1 MTNTPRN
8 AVDAGAF
15 VAALVLFFIS
25 IAQGWTLL
33 AVLAGV
39 VVLGVCVTTAARRQY
54 ARGNERPGDGG
65 RPWRRDTPES

>member
-8 AVDAGAF
+8 AVDAGVF

-39 VVLGVCVTTAARRQY
+39 VVLGVCVTTAASRQQGQQQP
-54 ARGNERPGDGG
+54 RDGG
-65 RPWRRDTPES
+65 RPWQRDTPES